1 MVLHFYL
8 PKTFPYNYF
17 LKRFKVKEVPGF
29 KIIDAKFAV
38 SYKLAMHKEV
48 IPPDKLCSKSQE
60 VLGNSHH

>member
-38 SYKLAMHKEV
+38 SYKLAMH
-48 IPPDKLCSKSQE
+48 
-60 VLGNSHH
+60 